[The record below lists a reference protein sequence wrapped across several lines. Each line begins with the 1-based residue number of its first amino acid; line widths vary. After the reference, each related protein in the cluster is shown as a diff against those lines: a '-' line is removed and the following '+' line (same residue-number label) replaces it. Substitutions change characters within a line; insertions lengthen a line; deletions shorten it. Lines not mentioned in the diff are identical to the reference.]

1 MHRWLV
7 ATHGAVVQGGDV
19 KRELI
24 ITAEG
29 RERAVTVDGPSQDGR
44 FRVWVD
50 GAEQAVDARA
60 LRPGTWSLVIDGRSY
75 LVDLDHRRSGIAAS
89 VGDSEAM
96 LHVEDALHKRLAAAA
111 GTRVAARGE
120 SIRAPIA
127 GKVVKVLVAPGDQVA
142 AGSAVIVLEA
152 MKMEN
157 ELAAERGGTVTAI
170 HKVAGQAVDTGDLL
184 VEMS

>member
-1 MHRWLV
+1 
-7 ATHGAVVQGGDV
+7 V

-29 RERAVTVDGPSQDGR
+29 RERTVTVDGPSPDGR

-60 LRPGTWSLVIDGRSY
+60 LRPGTWSVVLDGRSY
-75 LVDLDHRRSGIAAS
+75 VVDLDRRRNGIAAS

-96 LHVEDALHKRLAAAA
+96 LRVEDALHKRLAAAA
-111 GTRVAARGE
+111 GTRTTTRGE

-127 GKVVKVLVAPGDQVA
+127 GKVVKVLVALGDHVA
-142 AGSAVIVLEA
+142 AGAAVIVLEA

-157 ELAAERGGTVTAI
+157 ELAAERGGMVSAI
-170 HKVAGQAVDTGDLL
+170 HKAAGQAVDTGDLL
-184 VEMS
+184 VEIV